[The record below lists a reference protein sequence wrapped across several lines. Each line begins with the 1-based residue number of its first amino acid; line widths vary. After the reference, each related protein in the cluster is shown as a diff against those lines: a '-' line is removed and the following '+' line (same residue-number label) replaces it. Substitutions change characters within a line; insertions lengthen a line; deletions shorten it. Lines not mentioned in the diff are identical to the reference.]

1 MNLIKFENSLL
12 QDDAGVDVGSA
23 IDRPGDEAED
33 TSGLVGAVIALSVV
47 AGLALLAAVAILTYI
62 KTVFFIKTLVK
73 IFLEINYLAC
83 SNGVDSVS
91 AKIGFPFHAFPCRK
105 NRCSVPLLFRLNL
118 NQHYLSCDEHV
129 VCC

>member
-62 KTVFFIKTLVK
+62 KRERSVLPTMTKLAHYRLSFRTNKQDC
-73 IFLEINYLAC
+73 FLY
-83 SNGVDSVS
+83 
-91 AKIGFPFHAFPCRK
+91 
-105 NRCSVPLLFRLNL
+105 
-118 NQHYLSCDEHV
+118 
-129 VCC
+129 